1 MRMRMREKDDD
12 DLKRV
17 MQQHAD
23 VDFVVVTCR
32 RRSWRVML
40 LVEVVR
46 L

>member
-1 MRMRMREKDDD
+1 MRMRETGDD

-17 MQQHAD
+17 MQQHVD
-23 VDFVVVTCR
+23 VDFVVATCR